1 MALQKV
7 LCVDDVKADLMNIEK
22 IVAAHGALVITAA
35 NGREA
40 IARAKA
46 DLPDII
52 FLDVN
57 MPEMDGFA
65 ATRELK
71 KDAAT
76 KAIPIILVTSKNQ
89 KADKLWAQMQGA
101 SGFVSKP
108 YTPEQIIE
116 HLQR

>member
-22 IVAAHGALVITAA
+22 IVAAYGALVITAA

-40 IARAKA
+40 VAKAKA

>member
-1 MALQKV
+1 MALRKV

-22 IVAAHGALVITAA
+22 IVAAHGAIVITAT

-40 IARAKA
+40 VAKA
-46 DLPDII
+46 RTDMPDLI

-76 KAIPIILVTSKNQ
+76 KSIPIILVTSKSQ
-89 KADKLWAQMQGA
+89 KADRLWAQMQGA
-101 SGFVSKP
+101 TGFVSKP
-108 YTPEQIIE
+108 YTAEQIEE
-116 HLQR
+116 HLRR

>member
-7 LCVDDVKADLMNIEK
+7 LCVDDVKADLVNIEK
-22 IVAAHGALVITAA
+22 IVAAHGALVITAS

-40 IARAKA
+40 VARAKA

-76 KAIPIILVTSKNQ
+76 KAIPVILVTSKSQ

-108 YTPEQIIE
+108 YTAEQIIE

>member
-22 IVAAHGALVITAA
+22 IVVEHGALVITAS

-40 IARAKA
+40 VARAKA

-71 KDAAT
+71 KDPAT
-76 KAIPIILVTSKNQ
+76 KAIPIILVTSKSQ

-108 YTPEQIIE
+108 YTADQIIE

>member
-7 LCVDDVKADLMNIEK
+7 LCVDDVKADLVNIEK
-22 IVAAHGALVITAA
+22 IVAAHGALVITAS

-40 IARAKA
+40 VARAKA

-71 KDAAT
+71 KDATT
-76 KAIPIILVTSKNQ
+76 KNIPIVLVTSKNQ

-108 YTPEQIIE
+108 YTVEQITE